1 VVRTRVGYT
10 GGDKANPSYER
21 LGDHTEA
28 VQVDY
33 DPRHISYDDLL
44 DVFWSAHDP
53 RRRITFRQYRN
64 AVFVHDEDQRR
75 RAEASLDTLEAAN
88 GFKVQTEIL
97 DATRFY
103 VAEDYHQ
110 KYNLRRSGGRW
121 LSMLE
126 RAYPEP
132 AELRDSTAAARLNGY
147 LGGYGEPTPQQ
158 LQDELGIGSD
168 EAAALAQRPR

>member
-1 VVRTRVGYT
+1 MVRTRVGYT
-10 GGDKANPSYER
+10 GGKKANPTYQG

-33 DPRHISYDDLL
+33 DPRRISYDDLL

-53 RRRITFRQYRN
+53 TRRITYLQYRN

-75 RAEASLDTLEAAN
+75 RAVASRDKLEETT
-88 GFKVQTEIL
+88 GVEVRTEIL

-110 KYNLRRSGGRW
+110 KYYLGRSGGRW
-121 LSMLE
+121 LDMLQ
-126 RAYPEP
+126 RAYPDP
-132 AELRDSTAAARLNGY
+132 AGLRDSTAAARLNGY
-147 LGGYGEPTPQQ
+147 LAGYGTSTPQQ
-158 LQDELGIGSD
+158 LQDELGIGPD
-168 EAAALAQRPR
+168 EAAALAQRLR